1 MVPVKAVCIWRMSY
15 LMKSVTLPFPC
26 SDFSLRSFRKGAT
39 CSHVSTVLRYIC
51 RFSADPCYGLN
62 FNAGAALS
70 YTGYFGRLY
79 ATQKALSVS

>member
-39 CSHVSTVLRYIC
+39 CSHIGSRMEICILVSTNYYHAIAKQRK
-51 RFSADPCYGLN
+51 
-62 FNAGAALS
+62 AAP
-70 YTGYFGRLY
+70 
-79 ATQKALSVS
+79 V

>member
-39 CSHVSTVLRYIC
+39 CSHVGSCMKIRVSVPSNHYH
-51 RFSADPCYGLN
+51 
-62 FNAGAALS
+62 AL
-70 YTGYFGRLY
+70 
-79 ATQKALSVS
+79 AE